1 MGLEGQGPWAY
12 GQSER
17 VATLGRDG
25 IRGGRT
31 YNRAVNSRQ
40 DVIIIGAGASG
51 TLLAACLLRGAR
63 SPLRVALVERGER
76 LGRGVA
82 YSTTSARHLLNVPA
96 GRMSAWVDDPE
107 HFLRW
112 LRVEAPDTPPSA
124 FAERRRYGQYLEFVL
139 KDTAAKAAPGVQLET
154 PRDEVTAVEDT
165 ADGVKV
171 TLASGQS
178 LEAKGA
184 VLALGNAMPADLR
197 VPDGGLYASARY
209 HRSPWVPGALEGI
222 GSGES
227 VLLIGT
233 ALTMVDTVLSLGER
247 GHQGPVH
254 ALSRHGL
261 LPHPHRAHGA
271 KTPAAAEPLRIR
283 ELLRSVRREMD
294 RCRDA
299 ETATQAASPSAEG
312 VVPFS
317 TLRIRDVLRTMRQE
331 VDAQAAAGADWRAA
345 VDSLRPVTTPLW
357 QRLSEQERRRFLR
370 HLRAYWEVH
379 RHRMAP
385 EIHDVMDA
393 WRREGR
399 LTLHSGRVLRF
410 ELEPDAVAVDLRP
423 RGERE
428 PQVLR
433 VQHVI
438 NCTGPE
444 SNPASRGQPVLRGLL
459 EAGQARAD
467 SLGMGLATAPDGEV
481 LDARGQ
487 PSAHLFTLG
496 PTRRGD
502 LWETTAVPEIRSQAR
517 DLAELLLRRLRTPA
531 R

>member
-1 MGLEGQGPWAY
+1 M
-12 GQSER
+12 
-17 VATLGRDG
+17 
-25 IRGGRT
+25 
-31 YNRAVNSRQ
+31 NSRQ
-40 DVIIIGAGASG
+40 DIIIIGAGASG

-96 GRMSAWVDDPE
+96 GRMSAWVEDPE

-124 FAERRRYGQYLEFVL
+124 FAERRRYGQYLESVL
-139 KDTAAKAAPGVQLET
+139 KESAARAAPGVQLET
-154 PRDEVTAVEDT
+154 PRDEVTAVVDT

-171 TLASGQS
+171 SLASGAT
-178 LEAKGA
+178 LEARSV
-184 VLALGNAMPADLR
+184 VLALGNALPADLR
-197 VPDGGLYASARY
+197 VPDGGLYASPRY
-209 HRSPWVPGALEGI
+209 HRSPWMDGALEGI
-222 GSGES
+222 GAGES
-227 VLLIGT
+227 VLLVGT

-247 GHQGPVH
+247 GHQGTVH

-299 ETATQAASPSAEG
+299 ETASPSAED

-317 TLRIRDVLRTMRQE
+317 TLRIRDVLHAMRQE
-331 VDAQAAAGADWRAA
+331 VDAQTAAGADWRAA
-345 VDSLRPVTTPLW
+345 VDALRPVTTPLW
-357 QRLSEQERRRFLR
+357 QRLSEPERRRFLR

-385 EIHDVMDA
+385 EIHDALDA

-399 LTLHSGRVLRF
+399 LVLHAGHVLGF
-410 ELEPDAVAVDLRP
+410 ELEPDAVAVRLRP

-428 PQVLR
+428 AQVLR

-444 SNPASRGQPVLRGLL
+444 SSPASRSQPVLRGLL

-467 SLGMGLATAPDGEV
+467 ALGIGLATAGDGAV

-496 PTRRGD
+496 PPRRGD

-517 DLAELLLRRLRTPA
+517 DLADHLLRRLGAARTTTSETAPA
-531 R
+531 GA

>member
-1 MGLEGQGPWAY
+1 M
-12 GQSER
+12 
-17 VATLGRDG
+17 
-25 IRGGRT
+25 
-31 YNRAVNSRQ
+31 NSRQ

-82 YSTTSARHLLNVPA
+82 YSTASARHLLNVPA
-96 GRMSAWVDDPE
+96 GRMSAWVEDPE

-112 LRVEAPDTPPSA
+112 LRVESPDTPPSA
-124 FAERRRYGQYLEFVL
+124 FAERRRYGQYLESVL
-139 KDTAAKAAPGVQLET
+139 KESAARAAPGVQLET
-154 PRDEVTAVEDT
+154 PRDEVTAVVDT

-171 TLASGQS
+171 SLASGAT
-178 LEAKGA
+178 LEARTV
-184 VLALGNAMPADLR
+184 VLALGNALPADLR
-197 VPDGGLYASARY
+197 VPDGGLYASPRY

-222 GSGES
+222 GAGES

-247 GHQGPVH
+247 GHQGTVH

-299 ETATQAASPSAEG
+299 ETASPSAAG

-317 TLRIRDVLRTMRQE
+317 TLRIRDVLHAMRQE
-331 VDAQAAAGADWRAA
+331 VDAQTAAGADWRAA
-345 VDSLRPVTTPLW
+345 VDALRPVTTPLW
-357 QRLSEQERRRFLR
+357 QRLSETERRRFLR

-385 EIHDVMDA
+385 EINDALDA
-393 WRREGR
+393 WRRDGR
-399 LTLHSGRVLRF
+399 LALHAARVLGF
-410 ELEPDAVAVDLRP
+410 ELEPDAVAVRLRR

-444 SNPASRGQPVLRGLL
+444 ASPASRSQPVLRGLL

-467 SLGMGLATAPDGEV
+467 ALGIGLATAPDGEV

-496 PTRRGD
+496 PPRRGD

-517 DLAELLLRRLRTPA
+517 DLSDHLLRLLGVSRTATSEPVPA
-531 R
+531 ASP

>member
-1 MGLEGQGPWAY
+1 M
-12 GQSER
+12 
-17 VATLGRDG
+17 
-25 IRGGRT
+25 
-31 YNRAVNSRQ
+31 NSRQ
-40 DVIIIGAGASG
+40 DIIIIGAGASG

-96 GRMSAWVDDPE
+96 GRMSAWVEDPE

-124 FAERRRYGQYLEFVL
+124 FAERRRYGQYLESVL
-139 KDTAAKAAPGVQLET
+139 KESAARAAPGVQLET
-154 PRDEVTAVEDT
+154 PRDEVTAVVDT
-165 ADGVKV
+165 ADGVTV
-171 TLASGQS
+171 SLASGAT
-178 LEAKGA
+178 LEARSV
-184 VLALGNAMPADLR
+184 VLALGNALPADLR
-197 VPDGGLYASARY
+197 VPDGGLYASPRY
-209 HRSPWVPGALEGI
+209 HRSPWMDGALEGI
-222 GSGES
+222 GAGES
-227 VLLIGT
+227 VLLVGT

-247 GHQGPVH
+247 GHHGTVH

-299 ETATQAASPSAEG
+299 ETASPSAED

-317 TLRIRDVLRTMRQE
+317 TLRIRDVLHAMRQE
-331 VDAQAAAGADWRAA
+331 VDAQTAAGADWRAA
-345 VDSLRPVTTPLW
+345 VDALRPVTTPLW
-357 QRLSEQERRRFLR
+357 QRLSETERRRFLR

-385 EIHDVMDA
+385 EIHDALDA

-399 LTLHSGRVLRF
+399 LVLHAGRVLGF
-410 ELEPDAVAVDLRP
+410 ELEPDAVAVRLRP

-428 PQVLR
+428 AQVLR

-444 SNPASRGQPVLRGLL
+444 SSPASRSQPVLRGLL

-467 SLGMGLATAPDGEV
+467 ALGIGLATAGDGAV

-496 PTRRGD
+496 PPRRGD

-517 DLAELLLRRLRTPA
+517 DLADHLLRRLGAARTATSETAPA
-531 R
+531 GA

>member
-1 MGLEGQGPWAY
+1 MH
-12 GQSER
+12 
-17 VATLGRDG
+17 
-25 IRGGRT
+25 
-31 YNRAVNSRQ
+31 SRQ

-51 TLLAACLLRGAR
+51 TLLAANLLRGAR
-63 SPLRVALVERGER
+63 SPLRVTLVERGAR

-112 LRVEAPDTPPSA
+112 LRVESPDTPPSA
-124 FAERRRYGQYLEFVL
+124 FAERRRYGQYLESLL
-139 KDTAAKAAPGVQLET
+139 KDTAARAAPGVQLET
-154 PRDEVTAVEDT
+154 PRAEVTAVEDT
-165 ADGVKV
+165 ADGVRV
-171 TLASGQS
+171 TLANGQR
-178 LEAKGA
+178 LEARSG
-184 VLALGNAMPADLR
+184 VLALGNALPADLR
-197 VPDGGLYASARY
+197 VPDGGLYASPRY
-209 HRSPWVPGALEGI
+209 HRSPWVAGALEGI
-222 GSGES
+222 GSGEP

-261 LPHPHRAHGA
+261 LPHRHRAHGA

-299 ETATQAASPSAEG
+299 ETASPDAED

-317 TLRIRDVLRTMRQE
+317 TLRVRDVLRTLRQE
-331 VDAQAAAGADWRAA
+331 VDAQTAAGADWRAA
-345 VDSLRPVTTPLW
+345 VDALRPVTTPLW
-357 QRLSEQERRRFLR
+357 QRLSEPERRRFLR

-385 EIHDVMDA
+385 EIHDVLDA
-393 WRREGR
+393 WRRDGR
-399 LTLHSGRVLRF
+399 LVLHAGHVLRF
-410 ELEPDAVAVDLRP
+410 ELEPDAVAVHLRP
-423 RGERE
+423 RGARE

-444 SNPASRGQPVLRGLL
+444 SNPASRGQPIMRGLL
-459 EAGQARAD
+459 ESGQARPDA
-467 SLGMGLATAPDGEV
+467 LGMGLATASDGAV
-481 LDARGQ
+481 LDAHGQ
-487 PSAHLFTLG
+487 PSPHLFTLG

-517 DLAELLLRRLRTPA
+517 DLADLLLRRLGEPRTATSEAASTAAP
-531 R
+531 